1 MGTLLDSYFDIEGT
15 RYDIFKIP
23 DSVNCSVVRNNTV
36 LFTGALNDCR
46 RYCIAFVCALND
58 LLRL

>member
-23 DSVNCSVVRNNTV
+23 NSVNCSVVRDDTV

-46 RYCIAFVCALND
+46 RYCIAFVFALND
-58 LLRL
+58 LFRL